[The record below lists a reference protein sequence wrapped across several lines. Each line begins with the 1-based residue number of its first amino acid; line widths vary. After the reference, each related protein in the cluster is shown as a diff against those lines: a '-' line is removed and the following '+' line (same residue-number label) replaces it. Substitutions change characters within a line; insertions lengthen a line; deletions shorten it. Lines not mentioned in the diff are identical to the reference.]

1 MQNHR
6 LGARK
11 CQKDEVSSTHTHSV
25 TCATP
30 ARVRLRT
37 NCVICCDGHTRD
49 RSGVVTGGGILRAV
63 CAGALLSAWRCLRIV
78 RVLRWT
84 ARATL
89 KARLH
94 NLLGSSTRRGAAP
107 LPLWCNESTFSREE
121 HDGITQVHVY
131 STDRSCLL
139 PTGMPLR
146 PSSTAAFLINKRDA
160 CW

>member
-78 RVLRWT
+78 RVLTCT

-121 HDGITQVHVY
+121 HDGITQVHV
-131 STDRSCLL
+131 STHPPRLL
-139 PTGMPLR
+139 PKPRG
-146 PSSTAAFLINKRDA
+146 PSCTAAFLTNKRDA